1 MNESIKAPQLIEP
14 HARNYMAN
22 VLQHCSQIRAKIY
35 TNIINI
41 TVGVLFVGVTIIV
54 LYFCYKNR
62 ATPEEK
68 YEKEIRDQQYILTK
82 IRQYKDEMRNIE
94 SKKLITGLPLADR
107 R

>member
-1 MNESIKAPQLIEP
+1 MNETIKPPQLIEP
-14 HARNYMAN
+14 HARYYMAN
-22 VLQHCSQIRAKIY
+22 VLHNCSQTRAKIY

-41 TVGVLFVGVTIIV
+41 TVGVLFIGFTLII

-68 YEKEIRDQQYILTK
+68 YEKEIRDQAYILTK

-94 SKKLITGLPLADR
+94 SKKLITGLPLV
-107 R
+107 